1 MGDGD
6 VRNGAWRS
14 EHRKQ
19 ISEEEGELGH
29 RREAARLR
37 TLALGSALI
46 LVVGDLGPSLY
57 SLVLSLT
64 LASRKHSS
72 VLSTGSACLDV
83 PEFLSFSALIYMP
96 KWKILP

>member
-6 VRNGAWRS
+6 FRNGAWRS

-37 TLALGSALI
+37 TLGSALI
-46 LVVGDLGPSLY
+46 LVAGDLGPSLY